1 MGDRPSFEVQP
12 LERLAVADVLEALGA
27 AYDETFSEE
36 WFAWKHREGPW
47 GPSRGW
53 VAIDDHGIGG
63 LMFSLPWRYR
73 VAGTTFPAARLV
85 DGGTVPRALRRGV
98 FRLVVGRELSEWGP
112 DTSPG
117 ILVATATPEAQ
128 QSHVKLGA
136 TGLAPIDFAYGFAP
150 VPRRARL
157 TTGTEVLDTFVGGEQ
172 SHLVTP
178 WDGNSLRWRTDPRS
192 GYSYDAASLAS
203 ADAPNGVAYRV
214 LSVRALRL
222 LFPVATWGS
231 ALDQRVLL
239 GAVARTHA
247 AIGVLGLTGEGAA
260 RAPWRP
266 LLRRGQSL
274 LCVWDRADDRG
285 LSSSSLLRS
294 SWALSAADLEGVI

>member
-1 MGDRPSFEVQP
+1 LNRSA
-12 LERLAVADVLEALGA
+12 LARVATRALGNPGVERIFA
-27 AYDETFSEE
+27 RLTARRLRVLAY
-36 WFAWKHREGPW
+36 HRI
-47 GPSRGW
+47 
-53 VAIDDHGIGG
+53 AD
-63 LMFSLPWRYR
+63 
-73 VAGTTFPAARLV
+73 PAAFARQLDHLAERYALV
-85 DGGTVPRALRRGV
+85 SGSTVSR
-98 FRLVVGRELSEWGP
+98 
-112 DTSPG
+112 
-117 ILVATATPEAQ
+117 
-128 QSHVKLGA
+128 
-136 TGLAPIDFAYGFAP
+136 FAYGLAS
-150 VPRRARL
+150 VLRKARL
-157 TTGTEVLDTFVGGEQ
+157 TTGTEVLGTFVGGDQ

-214 LSVRALRL
+214 RSVRGLRL

-239 GAVARTHA
+239 GAVARVHA
-247 AIGVLGLTGEGAA
+247 AIGVLGPTGEGAA

-274 LCVWDRADDRG
+274 LCVWDRVDDRG
-285 LSSSSLLRS
+285 LPSSPLLRS